1 MAATEER
8 GPETGLN
15 AGVAAIFLSAVAA
28 SAVLSWNG
36 GDSYRFLFGDLDPLL
51 VTATIA
57 ALGAFALRR
66 LVAIDWFEAGAS
78 SRRSVLRALGL
89 GAALTLPVILADLA
103 GGFPA
108 DMNVRFPESL
118 LFYPSIA
125 LVAESVFH
133 LVPLAMVA
141 ALWHWTT
148 VDAKRARLTAMGVA
162 ALIEPVLQVVW
173 GSEMSPTWANA
184 YVGAQLLVFN
194 VVGLEIFRR
203 SGFVALYAFRL
214 GYYLIWHITWG
225 YLRLPLLFEAGT
237 LTGRW

>member
-1 MAATEER
+1 MGSDDRSPEIAAHV
-8 GPETGLN
+8 
-15 AGVAAIFLSAVAA
+15 AVAAIFLLAVAA
-28 SAVLSWNG
+28 SAVLSWTG
-36 GDSYRFLFGDLDPLL
+36 GDSYRILFGDLDPLL

-57 ALGAFALRR
+57 ALGAFALHR
-66 LVAIDWFEAGAS
+66 LAALEWFEAGAS
-78 SRRSVLRALGL
+78 SRRSILSATGL
-89 GAALTLPVILADLA
+89 GAALTIPVILVDLA

-108 DMNVRFPESL
+108 GMNVRFPESL

-125 LVAESVFH
+125 LVAESAFH

-141 ALWHWTT
+141 ALWRWTT

-237 LTGRW
+237 FAGTW